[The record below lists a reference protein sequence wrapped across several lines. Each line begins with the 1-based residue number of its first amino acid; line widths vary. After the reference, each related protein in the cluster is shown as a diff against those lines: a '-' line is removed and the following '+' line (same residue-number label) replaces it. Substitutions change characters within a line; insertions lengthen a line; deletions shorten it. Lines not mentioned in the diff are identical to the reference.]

1 MYTLLSGAWKYY
13 FQRDEF
19 CILILGLDNAGKTTF
34 LEQTKI
40 KFNPK
45 YVRDERQLRRITT
58 TVGLNIGKI
67 DVGNIRMLFW
77 DLGGQDELRTLWDKY
92 YSESHGV
99 IYRNGENIIFNLQT

>member
-45 YVRDERQLRRITT
+45 YVRDERQLQSQKLSQLQQIT
-58 TVGLNIGKI
+58 VFEPNI
-67 DVGNIRMLFW
+67 F
-77 DLGGQDELRTLWDKY
+77 
-92 YSESHGV
+92 YSIFYGES
-99 IYRNGENIIFNLQT
+99 LQQLV